1 MRFDRAR
8 ACVRFTI
15 DYCMF
20 TRDPSETDPQE
31 GLAGRRTRASSRV
44 FLLSFKFLFLS
55 SFSPLNSSSDHAARK
70 PRSRISCGLGSLALR
85 ADFGRVTLAEI
96 IFELVDDDGAAD
108 DGVRAVERNLRIRNG
123 KVATR
128 RGGLDVAEIT
138 GVTNGIS
145 RRAVVHAVRVEVRA
159 RGHASVR
166 RVAELVNVKPV
177 LPRGQAGDGTDDGGG
192 AVALLGKLDDAGDTG
207 GTGEDDDGLLL
218 GGDDGENTRARRRGS
233 DRGATKGGGQSGGSI
248 DRSTREPRDAT
259 TEASRRASEKRNHR
273 ASDSTLARLAGASDR
288 PRVDG
293 EKGSIDR
300 SQSHH
305 QPTIIHPSVETS
317 DERRSP
323 RTYRLHA
330 HAAPQKCFLDAS
342 VAVEVLARAD
352 MFESDDGRGGVR
364 SEET

>member
-1 MRFDRAR
+1 MMEPTTVVAPSPSWENLTTPETPAVPVRTTTASFLAATTEKTPGRDAAVLTEELRRYRGSVWRFDR
-8 ACVRFTI
+8 
-15 DYCMF
+15 
-20 TRDPSETDPQE
+20 
-31 GLAGRRTRASSRV
+31 
-44 FLLSFKFLFLS
+44 
-55 SFSPLNSSSDHAARK
+55 
-70 PRSRISCGLGSLALR
+70 
-85 ADFGRVTLAEI
+85 
-96 IFELVDDDGAAD
+96 
-108 DGVRAVERNLRIRNG
+108 
-123 KVATR
+123 
-128 RGGLDVAEIT
+128 
-138 GVTNGIS
+138 
-145 RRAVVHAVRVEVRA
+145 
-159 RGHASVR
+159 
-166 RVAELVNVKPV
+166 
-177 LPRGQAGDGTDDGGG
+177 
-192 AVALLGKLDDAGDTG
+192 
-207 GTGEDDDGLLL
+207 
-218 GGDDGENTRARRRGS
+218 
-233 DRGATKGGGQSGGSI
+233 SI

-364 SEET
+364 SEGT